1 MHNTIDKTHER
12 FLYLKEKGYYPKSI
26 VDIGANLGQFHN
38 LVKSIYP
45 DSKVLSVEG
54 NPECENALRYNN
66 PNYLITLLGSEKT
79 TKTFYVNKNDATCT
93 GASIYKETTEFYDD
107 CNEFTLPMTTLD
119 SLQQTFD
126 LIKIDVQGAELDIL
140 KGGVK
145 TIVDCD
151 FILVELSINK
161 YNDGAPSA
169 DEVIVFL
176 SNLGFQINDIF
187 SHFYFNN
194 TLTQI
199 DILFI
204 NTSKKLGL

>member
-1 MHNTIDKTHER
+1 
-12 FLYLKEKGYYPKSI
+12 
-26 VDIGANLGQFHN
+26 
-38 LVKSIYP
+38 
-45 DSKVLSVEG
+45 
-54 NPECENALRYNN
+54 
-66 PNYLITLLGSEKT
+66 
-79 TKTFYVNKNDATCT
+79 
-93 GASIYKETTEFYDD
+93 
-107 CNEFTLPMTTLD
+107 MTTLD

>member
-12 FLYLKEKGYYPKSI
+12 FAHLKGKGYYPKSI
-26 VDIGANLGQFHN
+26 IDIGANLGQFYN

-54 NPECENALRYNN
+54 NPECENELRNNN

-79 TKTFYVNKNDATCT
+79 TKTFYVNKNDRTCT

-119 SLQQTFD
+119 SLQQSFD

-145 TIVDCD
+145 TIMDCD